1 MSLALLGVPLL
12 LALLLWETVERTVY
26 LMGTRAT
33 FVVHATDRGVGLRQL
48 DRMVRSVEQTEAE
61 LSTWQS
67 ESVLSTLNRQPI
79 GEPFTLSLPVC
90 GLWGELTAWH
100 RDTDGAFDPAIGSL
114 IEAWGL
120 RVGGRRPSTADQAAA
135 LQVSGM
141 AHLRFD
147 AAGCR
152 LTRTVAVTVD
162 AGAFGKG
169 EALRRLARL
178 QDELA
183 ARWMVDLGGQL
194 AVSGAPVGGWQVAIA
209 HPTRRAEPAVV
220 LALESGSLATSG
232 ASERSYAIEGG
243 MVAHILDPRTGRPL
257 DRPGSVT
264 VWHED
269 ALTADI
275 LSTALYVLGPEA
287 GLRYADAHRLAA
299 LFLTPV
305 GEAAVTLRASR
316 TFRRRFQGLGGKEQ
330 KGH

>member
-12 LALLLWETVERTVY
+12 LALLPWETVERTVY

-79 GEPFTLSLPVC
+79 GEPFTLSSPVC

-100 RDTDGAFDPAIGSL
+100 RDTDGAFDPAVGSL

-120 RVGGRRPSTADQAAA
+120 RAGGRRPSTADQAAA

-169 EALRRLARL
+169 EALRRLARV

-257 DRPGSVT
+257 YRPGSVT

-299 LFLTPV
+299 LFLTPA

-316 TFRRRFQGLGGKEQ
+316 TFRRRFQGLGPDQ
-330 KGH
+330 K